1 MKQTVPANHALLKG
15 RLEIPNTT
23 YYVAGL
29 IIYENYL
36 YKGLL
41 MSREQSN
48 NKQIVLVEDD
58 ADLASLIS
66 DFLQQ
71 YNFDIVTISDGVKAA
86 EQIIVL
92 QPDLVILDIML
103 PGMSGMD
110 VCKKIRS
117 DYSGFIL
124 MQTALDDD
132 IDQMMGLEFGADDYV
147 VKQVQPR
154 LLLSRI
160 NALLRRAERG
170 KPRHD
175 SSSEGGFEHYGPL
188 SISLNSR
195 RVTLNQVVVELT
207 TAEFDLLVLLAAS
220 VGRAVSRD
228 EMIQSLRGY
237 EYDGL
242 DRSIDRR
249 ISRLRRKLQLDNGEE
264 LIKTVRGVGYQLCIY
279 SR

>member
-1 MKQTVPANHALLKG
+1 
-15 RLEIPNTT
+15 
-23 YYVAGL
+23 
-29 IIYENYL
+29 
-36 YKGLL
+36 
-41 MSREQSN
+41 MSCVQSN
-48 NKQIVLVEDD
+48 NKQIILVEDD

-66 DFLQQ
+66 DFLQR
-71 YNFDIVTISDGVKAA
+71 YDFDVVTISDGVKAV
-86 EQIIVL
+86 EQIIAL

-117 DYSGFIL
+117 DYSGYIL

-132 IDQMMGLEFGADDYV
+132 IDQMMGLEIGADDYV
-147 VKQVQPR
+147 VKQIQPR

-170 KPRHD
+170 QLSHH
-175 SSSEGGFEHYGPL
+175 SSAEGDFEQYGPL
-188 SISLNSR
+188 SISLKNR
-195 RVTLNQVVVELT
+195 RVTLNQVLVELT
-207 TAEFDLLVLLAAS
+207 TAEFDLLVLLAGS
-220 VGRAVSRD
+220 VGRVVSRD

-249 ISRLRRKLQLDNGEE
+249 ISRLRKKLQLENGED
-264 LIKTVRGVGYQLCIY
+264 LIKTVRGVGYQLCVYY
-279 SR
+279 SG